1 MIDFGF
7 GVEVALARAEGDD
20 GSRRRR
26 GTRSRNLFDNN
37 SAVAFADINLSEV
50 PIYENYRVAWP
61 AVCRRSAT
69 RCKDYE
75 GAPYQKKTSA
85 PMCTELGS
93 EENDAVK
100 SKRRAS
106 TCLLAKEPREACNE
120 KEVAYIAKMKAAP
133 AADVAAQLTRLQGM
147 PTESMK
153 ADLLLWLR
161 QRVSILK
168 QLSGRRP
175 RRSELEKVV
184 PASRSTARA
193 RFGP

>member
-1 MIDFGF
+1 M
-7 GVEVALARAEGDD
+7 
-20 GSRRRR
+20 
-26 GTRSRNLFDNN
+26 FDNN

-50 PIYENYRVAWP
+50 PIRGNYNPGAGGWP
-61 AVCRRSAT
+61 TIRYFNSKT
-69 RCKDYE
+69 GYE

-93 EENDAVK
+93 EENMQAYV
-100 SKRRAS
+100 
-106 TCLLAKEPREACNE
+106 EEAGATSLCSAADPEGTGCNE
-120 KEVAYIAKMKAAP
+120 KEVAYIAKMKVAP

-168 QLSGRRP
+168 QLSDGAVKE
-175 RRSELEKVV
+175 EL
-184 PASRSTARA
+184 
-193 RFGP
+193 